1 MLYNS
6 VSPNMVAKG
15 PQTYSSPYYTPSCSC
30 GVGVAGKSTRENFN
44 GAIPVVIPV
53 GYPQAPTARA
63 GAGCTLTAT
72 GPPAA
77 CCNGSPMHC
86 SGSSC
91 GGMGSSY
98 FNINQAYG
106 S

>member
-30 GVGVAGKSTRENFN
+30 GVGVAAKSRESFN
-44 GAIPVVIPV
+44 GAVPVVIPV
-53 GYPQAPTARA
+53 GYPQAPTAGR
-63 GAGCTLTAT
+63 GGGCALTAT
-72 GPPAA
+72 ASPPT
-77 CCNGSPMHC
+77 CCNPAPMHC
-86 SGSSC
+86 STGC

-98 FNINQAYG
+98 FNIGQAYG